1 MQSRYHCE
9 DETISTLMAA
19 GAAPALQ
26 RAEDIALNRRVLAL
40 GFICFG
46 YFFYAWSWNTVDIL
60 RPYIAADLSL
70 SLTQA
75 GSMYSAQAL
84 GALFG
89 SLING
94 QLADRYGRRNA
105 LMVVMIGYGVC
116 LLLATQVQ
124 TYPQLLAQ
132 RALMGYFMGTMFPIT
147 AGLYSILFPPEI
159 RGRIASVVFGVY
171 NVAVAAMGAASAA
184 IFAQGWDWHLLLWAG
199 IFPIAAAFLAP
210 LFVPNDLKVAA
221 WGDKNGD
228 TRART
233 RLPVLELFVARYR
246 RQTLMLAL
254 LTGLNFFGYQAFTG
268 WATTFLKDVRG
279 VTDTT
284 VGVIIFWQFA
294 GNIVGTFFWGW
305 LGDKYGRRLPAVGF
319 LLGAVLILVFLFA
332 PVGTVGLTVI
342 AFIYGAMAACSVIW
356 GPWLTELYPPHLKS
370 TAASIFNWGRII
382 SFMAPLL
389 TGKIAESYGLTATM
403 ALASITFAIAAVVWL
418 RLPETLDRP
427 VQRARD

>member
-1 MQSRYHCE
+1 
-9 DETISTLMAA
+9 MATNA
-19 GAAPALQ
+19 RLAFQ
-26 RAEDIALNRRVLAL
+26 RAEDIPLHRRLLAL
-40 GFICFG
+40 GFICVG

-94 QLADRYGRRNA
+94 QLADRFGRRNA
-105 LMVVMIGYGVC
+105 LMLVMIGYGIC
-116 LLLATQVQ
+116 LLLGTVVQ

-132 RALMGYFMGTMFPIT
+132 RAVMGYFMGTMFPIT
-147 AGLYSILFPPEI
+147 AGLYSILFAPEI
-159 RGRIASVVFGVY
+159 RGRVASVVFGVY
-171 NVAVAAMGAASAA
+171 NIAVAALGAASSA
-184 IFAQGWDWHLLLWAG
+184 IFAQGWDWHILLWVG
-199 IFPIAAAFLAP
+199 VVPIAAAFLAP
-210 LFVPNDLKVAA
+210 IFVPDDLRVAA
-221 WGDKNGD
+221 WGDMNGD

-233 RLPVLELFVARYR
+233 RLPIAELFVVRYR

-279 VTDTT
+279 VADAA
-284 VGVIIFWQFA
+284 VGVVIFWQFA
-294 GNIVGTFFWGW
+294 GSIIGTFFWGW
-305 LGDKYGRRLPAVGF
+305 FGDKYGRRPAAIGF
-319 LLGAVLILVFLFA
+319 LLGAALILVFLFA
-332 PVGTVGLTVI
+332 PVGAAGLSII
-342 AFIYGAMAACSVIW
+342 AFVYGAVAACTVIW

-382 SFMAPLL
+382 SFMAPLI

-403 ALASITFAIAAVVWL
+403 TVASLTFALAAVVWL
-418 RLPETLDRP
+418 RLPETLNRP
-427 VQRARD
+427 QQRAAD